1 VEGGEKM
8 YEQINDELIKQ
19 TIGKYDELTREIHE
33 ELKRICKVFSRQL
46 DEADLIEAASI
57 PGRDDVITGSAG
69 GMPGDLLNTYE
80 RYKCLE
86 REQIEDTA
94 RYMVELTS
102 KQETMNRIMTCFR
115 ILPLIEQRIL
125 MGFYGPGQYFN
136 KGRVELPVEIGMSL
150 ASVKRIRTQAIEHI
164 KELYQL
170 EYSQMELYQFDIK
183 THSLRS
189 YR

>member
-1 VEGGEKM
+1 M
-8 YEQINDELIKQ
+8 YEQISEDLIKQ

-46 DEADLIEAASI
+46 DDANRNDLIEAASLS
-57 PGRDDVITGSAG
+57 GREDVINGSAG

-80 RYKCLE
+80 RYKRLE

-115 ILPLIEQRIL
+115 ILPLDEQRIL

-136 KGRVELPVEIGMSL
+136 KGRVELPVEVGLSL
-150 ASVKRIRTQAIEHI
+150 TSVKRIRTQAIEHI

>member
-1 VEGGEKM
+1 M
-8 YEQINDELIKQ
+8 YEQISDELIKQ

-46 DEADLIEAASI
+46 DETNRNDLIEAASL

-69 GMPGDLLNTYE
+69 GMPDDLLNTYE
-80 RYKCLE
+80 RYKRLE

-115 ILPLIEQRIL
+115 ILPLDEQRIL

-136 KGRVELPVEIGMSL
+136 KGRVELPVEIGMSI